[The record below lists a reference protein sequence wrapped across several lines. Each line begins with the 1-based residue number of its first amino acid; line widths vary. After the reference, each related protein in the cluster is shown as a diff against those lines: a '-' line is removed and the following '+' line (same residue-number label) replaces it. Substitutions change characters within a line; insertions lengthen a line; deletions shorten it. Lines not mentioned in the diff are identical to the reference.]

1 MTHRRSLT
9 SGLVVKAQTCPRI
22 RGNSNSLKGYSPPA
36 GCAETIRRMAR
47 EVGPALDKADRQLGN
62 SYVIRINRHSVRG
75 NHRGQGDVPPTSRP
89 DIQPQ
94 VPIAGSVKVASA
106 NAGGV
111 HIQPFWGEDM
121 TQWKGSRVGL
131 KNGGERIVVHRPHTG
146 SVTGRATARDIAA
159 FLDAAG
165 VVAPREQDDE

>member
-1 MTHRRSLT
+1 MALSARKPSWPGGRS
-9 SGLVVKAQTCPRI
+9 SNIKA
-22 RGNSNSLKGYSPPA
+22 GYTTA
-36 GCAETIRRMAR
+36 I
-47 EVGPALDKADRQLGN
+47 
-62 SYVIRINRHSVRG
+62 
-75 NHRGQGDVPPTSRP
+75 
-89 DIQPQ
+89 

-111 HIQPFWGEDM
+111 HIQLFWGEDV
-121 TQWKGSRVGL
+121 TEWKGSRVGL

-146 SVTGRATARDIAA
+146 SVTGRATVRDIAA